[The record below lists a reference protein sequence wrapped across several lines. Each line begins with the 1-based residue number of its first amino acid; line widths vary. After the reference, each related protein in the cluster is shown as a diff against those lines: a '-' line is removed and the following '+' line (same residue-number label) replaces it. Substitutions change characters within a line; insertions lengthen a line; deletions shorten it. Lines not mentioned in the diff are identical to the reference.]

1 MHKKDMHCGN
11 LIEET
16 AAALNEDTITLML
29 MAVQRS
35 NIELSVKRALNW

>member
-1 MHKKDMHCGN
+1 MHCGN